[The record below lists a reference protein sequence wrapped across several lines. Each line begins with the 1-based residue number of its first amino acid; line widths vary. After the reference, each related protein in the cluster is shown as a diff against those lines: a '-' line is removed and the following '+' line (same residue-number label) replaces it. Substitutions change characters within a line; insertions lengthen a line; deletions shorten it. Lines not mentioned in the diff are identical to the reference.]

1 MWERDELEAWLR
13 LLESPGIGWVTARQ
27 LLARHGS
34 PEAIFVLSA
43 AARDEGLTPKQRGA
57 LATPPAHLPE
67 QLDKTWAWLQAS
79 PSHHLMVLGDA
90 DYPDALLQTADPPA
104 LLYLQGER
112 SVLARR
118 SLAVVGSRSPT
129 PQGRD
134 NASAFSKALAEA
146 GLIIV
151 SGLALGVD
159 GAAHQGALA
168 GGGPTIAVVGTGLDL
183 IYPTRHA
190 ALAGEI
196 AETGLIV
203 SEYPLGMPPLSP
215 NFPRRNRIIAGLTQG
230 CLVVE
235 AALKSGSLIT
245 ARLASE
251 AGREVFAIP
260 GSIHSP
266 LSRGCHELI
275 RQGAKLVE
283 SAADVLDELPPL
295 GISNPSAVAAARGA
309 DLSVESSADGGVNLS
324 ANLSAEQH
332 RLLDLM
338 GYEPVSLDE
347 LQTRCGWP
355 TADLNSA
362 LFELEMAG
370 LLRRLAG
377 QLFQRS
383 ARG

>member
-1 MWERDELEAWLR
+1 MWARDELEAWLR
-13 LLESPGIGWVTARQ
+13 LLESPGIGWVTARE

-34 PEAIFVLSA
+34 PEAIFALSA
-43 AARDEGLTPKQRGA
+43 AAQDEGLAPKQRGA
-57 LATPPAHLPE
+57 LAKPPAHLAE

-79 PSHHLMVLGDA
+79 PTHDIMVLGDA

-112 SVLARR
+112 SLLASR
-118 SLAVVGSRSPT
+118 SLAVVGSRNPT

-146 GLIIV
+146 GLTIV

-168 GGGPTIAVVGTGLDL
+168 GGGSTIAVVGTGLDL

-190 ALAGEI
+190 ALAAEI
-196 AETGLIV
+196 AKTGLIV

-215 NFPRRNRIIAGLTQG
+215 NFPRRNRIIAGLSEG

-283 SAADVLDELPPL
+283 SAADVLEELAPL
-295 GISNPSAVAAARGA
+295 GTSTVAANTSAPAA
-309 DLSVESSADGGVNLS
+309 DLG
-324 ANLSAEQH
+324 AEQAQ
-332 RLLDLM
+332 LLDMM
-338 GYEPVSLDE
+338 GYDPVSLDE
-347 LQTRCGWP
+347 LQSRCGWP
-355 TADLNSA
+355 TADLSAA

-370 LLRRLAG
+370 VLRRLAG

-383 ARG
+383 ARS

>member
-13 LLESPGIGWVTARQ
+13 LLESPGIGWVTARE

-34 PEAIFVLSA
+34 PEAIFALSA
-43 AARDEGLTPKQRGA
+43 SAQNEGLAPKQRGA
-57 LATPPAHLPE
+57 LAKPPAHLPE
-67 QLDKTWAWLQAS
+67 QLDRTWAWLQAN
-79 PSHHLMVLGDA
+79 PAHHIMVLGDT

-104 LLYLQGER
+104 LLYLQGDR
-112 SVLARR
+112 NVLSRR
-118 SLAVVGSRSPT
+118 CLAVVGSRNPT

-134 NASAFSKALAEA
+134 NASAFSKALTEA
-146 GLIIV
+146 GLTIV

-159 GAAHQGALA
+159 GAAHEGALA
-168 GGGPTIAVVGTGLDL
+168 GGGRTIAVVGTGLDS

-196 AETGLIV
+196 ARSGLIV

-215 NFPRRNRIIAGLTQG
+215 NFPRRNRIIAGLTEG

-283 SAADVLDELPPL
+283 SAADVLEELPPL
-295 GISNPSAVAAARGA
+295 GVSTSAAAAVAPDA
-309 DLSVESSADGGVNLS
+309 DLTATQG
-324 ANLSAEQH
+324 

-347 LQTRCGWP
+347 LQTRSGWP
-355 TADLNSA
+355 TADLNGA

-370 LLRRLAG
+370 TLRRLAG

-383 ARG
+383 ARS

>member
-1 MWERDELEAWLR
+1 MWQRDELEAWLR
-13 LLESPGIGWVTARQ
+13 LLESPGIGWVTARE

-34 PEAIFVLSA
+34 PEAVFALSPA
-43 AARDEGLTPKQRGA
+43 EQDAGLSLKQRGA
-57 LATPPAHLPE
+57 LAKPPAHLAE
-67 QLDKTWAWLQAS
+67 QFEKTWAWLQAS
-79 PSHHLMVLGDA
+79 PTHHIMVLGDA

-118 SLAVVGSRSPT
+118 SLAVVGSRNPT

-146 GLIIV
+146 GLTII

-190 ALAGEI
+190 ALATEI
-196 AETGLIV
+196 AKSGLII

-215 NFPRRNRIIAGLTQG
+215 NFPRRNRIIAGLSEG

-283 SAADVLDELPPL
+283 SAADVLEELAPL
-295 GISNPSAVAAARGA
+295 GTSTPIAAATDTATDTATTAAG
-309 DLSVESSADGGVNLS
+309 LSTARAHL
-324 ANLSAEQH
+324 LEQ
-332 RLLDLM
+332 M
-338 GYEPVSLDE
+338 GYDPVSLDE

-355 TADLNSA
+355 TADLNAA
-362 LFELEMAG
+362 LFELEMDG

-383 ARG
+383 ARS